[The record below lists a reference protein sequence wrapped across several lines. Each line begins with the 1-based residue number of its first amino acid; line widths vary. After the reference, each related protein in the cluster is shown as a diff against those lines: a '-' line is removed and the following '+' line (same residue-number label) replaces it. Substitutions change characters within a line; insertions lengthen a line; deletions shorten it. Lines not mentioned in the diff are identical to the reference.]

1 MSKMCFQQDFVTS
14 APAPSIVS
22 EYSAF
27 PRLQSRNWE
36 PGNRSTLN
44 NLLKYHSELPHD
56 DTKVAV
62 FDFDN
67 TSLFGDVGKTVFR
80 YQLDN
85 LLFRLSPQGFANLF
99 PDYSG
104 TVGNRPYQVIK
115 NRIISLYEALWPF
128 ISSNRRDIALV
139 LSKYQEFYVLLPW
152 YCEASRQEQELGP
165 EYSLTF
171 LARLLSGYTTDE
183 VEYISCMAFMGALE
197 EPIGKQRRIVHCK
210 DPIGFLESCQA
221 TGLRVQPEIADL
233 MKQLRLVGL
242 DCSIVSASNEW
253 VVKAA
258 VTFFGLPVDEE
269 NVFGIRVRLN
279 EREVLSQELP
289 DNYPVTY
296 RHGKVSVINTFLKK
310 QPVLVAGD
318 AVTDFEMLTMDQ
330 VSVRLLINHNKS
342 GIISSLYNDPEILL
356 QGIDKTTGSFRPHTE
371 TLER

>member
-1 MSKMCFQQDFVTS
+1 M
-14 APAPSIVS
+14 P
-22 EYSAF
+22 
-27 PRLQSRNWE
+27 L
-36 PGNRSTLN
+36 
-44 NLLKYHSELPHD
+44 D

-85 LLFRLSPQGFANLF
+85 LLFRLPPEGFANLF
-99 PDYSG
+99 PDYKG
-104 TVGNRPYQVIK
+104 TVGNRPYPIIR
-115 NRIISLYEALWPF
+115 NRIISLYKALWPF
-128 ISSNRRDIALV
+128 ISSNRRDIARV

-152 YCEASRQEQELGP
+152 YCEASRREQGLGP

-171 LARLLSGYTTDE
+171 LARLLSGYTIDE
-183 VEYISCMAFMGALE
+183 VEYVSCMAFMNALE
-197 EPIGKQRRIVHCK
+197 EPIGKQRRTVHCR
-210 DPIGFLESCQA
+210 DPIGFLESCLA

-242 DCSIVSASNEW
+242 HCSIVSASNEW

-269 NVFGIRVRLN
+269 NIFGIRVRLN
-279 EREVLSQELP
+279 EGEVLSQELP

-296 RHGKVSVINTFLKK
+296 RNGKVSIINKFLRK
-310 QPVLVAGD
+310 QPVIVAGD

-342 GIISSLYNDPEILL
+342 GIISSLYSDPEILL
-356 QGIDKTTGSFRPHTE
+356 QGIDKTTGSFRPHAE